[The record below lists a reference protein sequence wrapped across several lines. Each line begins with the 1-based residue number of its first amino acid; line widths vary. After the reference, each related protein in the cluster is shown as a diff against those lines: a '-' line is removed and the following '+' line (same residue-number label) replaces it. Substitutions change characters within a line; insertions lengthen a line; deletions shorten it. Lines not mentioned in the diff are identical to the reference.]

1 MVGTC
6 WPDVKRFCCDLLS
19 AFLHEPNNPCRLWY
33 MTRGYIKKQQR
44 SSVSHCLGLR
54 HKLLLGPQMYT
65 RVGDNKNTIFALFE
79 IFLRESL
86 PLSETQASTRLV
98 CLQMYTCIIHTKI
111 MVKKNY
117 EDDRIF
123 FEAPKSQNDLFSVDY
138 FEVVLVMGCR
148 WQHFKRMVQI
158 NR

>member
-33 MTRGYIKKQQR
+33 MTRGFIKKQQR
-44 SSVSHCLGLR
+44 SSVSHCLCLR
-54 HKLLLGPQMYT
+54 HKLVLGPQMYT
-65 RVGDNKNTIFALFE
+65 TRVEDKKKHNFCLF
-79 IFLRESL
+79 FYFFKGKVFRC
-86 PLSETQASTRLV
+86 LSISARLV
-98 CLQMYTCIIHTKI
+98 CLQMYTCFHTKVMI
-111 MVKKNY
+111 KKEY

-123 FEAPKSQNDLFSVDY
+123 FKAPKSQNDLFSVDY
-138 FEVVLVMGCR
+138 FKFVLVMSCR

>member
-33 MTRGYIKKQQR
+33 MTRGFIKKQQR

-54 HKLLLGPQMYT
+54 HKLVLGPQMYT
-65 RVGDNKNTIFALFE
+65 RVEDNKNTTFALFE
-79 IFLRESL
+79 NLFKGKVSRCLRHKPLPGLSVYRCTHVLIQKSWLQIFF
-86 PLSETQASTRLV
+86 
-98 CLQMYTCIIHTKI
+98 
-111 MVKKNY
+111 

-123 FEAPKSQNDLFSVDY
+123 LEAPKSQNDLFSVDY
-138 FEVVLVMGCR
+138 LKLCWLWVVDGSISREWCR
-148 WQHFKRMVQI
+148 
-158 NR
+158 